1 MPKAIQLDSI
11 LTFAES
17 CYVAV
22 AINCCKRYCDTFVLL
37 LCNFVSLCA
46 TDDIADVT

>member
-22 AINCCKRYCDTFVLL
+22 AVICYKHYYKLL
-37 LCNFVSLCA
+37 QTLLWYFCA
-46 TDDIADVT
+46 LVV